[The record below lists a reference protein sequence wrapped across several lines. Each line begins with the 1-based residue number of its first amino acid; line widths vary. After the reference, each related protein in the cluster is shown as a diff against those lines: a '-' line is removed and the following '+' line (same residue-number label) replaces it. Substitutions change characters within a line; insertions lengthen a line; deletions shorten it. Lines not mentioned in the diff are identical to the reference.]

1 MANILLIQPPIYIS
15 EYTARGSAHTLSILP
30 PMGLAYIAAYLEK
43 NGHSCEIM
51 DGMAAP
57 FNLDDLIIKSSL
69 FDVIGITAVST
80 FAKRV
85 NEIIDVLKFSN
96 VRAPVVIGGPHATV
110 LPESCLEHGADYVVI
125 GEGEITMLELVN
137 ALTAGSPVD
146 EVNGIAFLRDKK
158 FHRTPARKT
167 IENLDDIPLPAR
179 ELLPM
184 GKYRSSEAR
193 SKKQPSHSL
202 FTSRGCT
209 GKCSFCNKMIFGSK
223 VRYYSVDRIV
233 EEFFLLRDMYG
244 AQDVAV
250 WDDNFLADREVAHA
264 VCDSLIKRKFNRS
277 WSIEARIDTVDRDIL
292 HHAKEA
298 GCDFIAYGIE
308 SGSQKVLD
316 AMNKGITLEEIRQV
330 IKMTKEVG
338 INIRGYFMMGM
349 PNESLEDMD
358 KTISFARELNIEVAS
373 FTLFVPLPGTLDYRR
388 AFAVGS
394 FDDPDYY
401 LHDVYPEF
409 NFPSAPL
416 YVPAGMTSAELMA
429 KHKSAYNK
437 YYFRL
442 SFLLKSALAMRNFE
456 DITRNF
462 RGLLNLLNNA
472 FMKIKKRKVSD

>member
-1 MANILLIQPPIYIS
+1 MAKILLIQPPIYIS

-30 PMGLAYIAAYLEK
+30 PMGLAYIASYLRK
-43 NGHSCEIM
+43 NGNICEIM
-51 DGMAAP
+51 DGMAIP
-57 FNLDDLIIKSSL
+57 FDLDVLVSKSST

-85 NEIIDVLKFSN
+85 HEIIGVLKRN
-96 VRAPVVIGGPHATV
+96 KVRAPVVVGGPHATV
-110 LPESCLEHGADYVVI
+110 LPESCLRNGADYVVI

-137 ALTAGSPVD
+137 ALAFGNDVGN
-146 EVNGIAFLRDKK
+146 VNGIAFLNDDK
-158 FHRTPARKT
+158 FYRTPARSK
-167 IENLDDIPLPAR
+167 INNLDDIPLPAR
-179 ELLPM
+179 DLLPM

-209 GKCSFCNKMIFGSK
+209 GYCSFCNKMIFGSK

-233 EEFFLLRDMYG
+233 EEFFLLRDRYG

-250 WDDNFLADREVAHA
+250 WDDNFLADRNIAHA
-264 VCDSLIKRKFNRS
+264 VCDSLIKNNFKKT

-292 HHAKEA
+292 LHAKEA

-308 SGSQKVLD
+308 SGSQKILD
-316 AMNKGITLEEIRQV
+316 SMNKRITLGQVRKV

-358 KTISFARELNIEVAS
+358 QTISFAKELNIDVAT
-373 FTLFVPLPGTLDYRR
+373 FTLFVPLPGTVEYQR
-388 AFAVGS
+388 ALKTGTFI
-394 FDDPDYY
+394 DPEYY
-401 LHDVYPEF
+401 LHEVYPEF

-416 YVPAGMTSAELMA
+416 YVPEGMTSEDLLE

-442 SFLLKSALAMRNFE
+442 PFLLKSALAMRSFQ

-462 RGLLNLLNNA
+462 KGMLNLLINA
-472 FMKIKKRKVSD
+472 FIKIKKNRESA